1 MWGNLAA
8 IVVGAAGGFAVGTSV
23 VAFLTVLDLF
33 PRLVQMARAPRWM
46 HRFEL
51 TLVAGTLTM
60 TALHFAR
67 VQLALPNI
75 IVAAITLF
83 QGAFIGMVAASLI
96 EVLNVVPIV
105 SRRLRMQTKVGIL
118 LLFVALGKTA
128 GSLFDWLIFQKHL

>member
-1 MWGNLAA
+1 MWGHLAA
-8 IVVGAAGGFAVGTSV
+8 IVIGIAGGFTVGSSV

-46 HRFEL
+46 HGFEL
-51 TLVAGTLTM
+51 ALVAGTMTM
-60 TALHFAR
+60 TAMHFAH
-67 VQLALPNI
+67 VHLALPNA
-75 IVAAITLF
+75 VAAIITLF

-118 LLFVALGKTA
+118 ILFVALGKTA
-128 GSLFDWLIFQKHL
+128 GSLFDWLIFQKHI